1 MNSFRSPFAT
11 IGAVALFLSLS
22 GCGGGDGGGTFTDEV
37 ATISVSSGQSSLP
50 LNVEDFG
57 PQIGGPFTS
66 TIFVEARNDS
76 GPLDGVT
83 FACNLV
89 RTGVDVANLFLLDGS
104 DESVEEVTD
113 PETGETVEV
122 PRAFRSVTRDSNAGG
137 ASFHLH
143 AGDTT
148 GSATIRCT
156 VQDPAR
162 DERREATTTVQIG
175 DQGETRDS
183 QVRVIASSPRALV
196 RQGQNGPTQIQFNA
210 ELVDE
215 FGNRVPDPPDG
226 KHNLVARVVPTG
238 NPAEVGAQLQVG
250 SSSGAVVP
258 IRTINGIGTFTL
270 VSGPEAGTVM
280 VEVLSDRSTGIVDDG
295 IFEPVS
301 SRVAVPILEF
311 QLQNPEPPQI
321 VTDTLPN
328 AFLGMPYA
336 AVLEVQNGD
345 APYAWS
351 LAATSSLPD
360 GLTLDPSGVISG
372 TPEEFSPA
380 PFTFIVQVTDRQG
393 RQDQAVLDLVIN
405 DADPLVLDASLPGG
419 TENQLYSGVIGISG
433 GQAPYD
439 LDSFEGGFG
448 GMNVNLDQ
456 GSSAIVVDGTPS
468 TPGVFGFAV
477 TVEDA
482 RGARVTQTFA
492 ITIADAPSP

>member
-1 MNSFRSPFAT
+1 MHSIRSHFAA
-11 IGAVALFLSLS
+11 IGAAALFLSLN

-37 ATISVSSGQSSLP
+37 ATIDVTSGQSSLP
-50 LNVEDFG
+50 LNVEGFG
-57 PQIGGPFTS
+57 PQIGGPFTT

-83 FACNLV
+83 FACNLIQ
-89 RTGVDVANLFLLDGS
+89 TGVDVANLFLLDGS

-113 PETGETVEV
+113 PDTGETIEV

-148 GSATIRCT
+148 GSATLRCT
-156 VQDPAR
+156 VNDPGR
-162 DERREATTTVQIG
+162 NEVREATTTVQIG
-175 DQGETRDS
+175 NQGETRDS

-215 FGNRVPDPPDG
+215 FGNRVPDPPPG

-258 IRTINGIGTFTL
+258 VRTINGIGTFTL
-270 VSGPEAGTVM
+270 VSGPDAGSVM
-280 VEVLSDRSTGIVDDG
+280 VEVIADRSTGIVDDG

-301 SRVAVPILEF
+301 NRVAVPVLEF
-311 QLQNPEPPQI
+311 QLLNPEPPEI
-321 VTDTLPN
+321 VTETLPDG
-328 AFLGMPYA
+328 FLGMPYA
-336 AVLEVQNGD
+336 ALLDVRNGD

-351 LAATSSLPD
+351 VAATSSLPA
-360 GLTLDPSGVISG
+360 GLSLDPSGVISG
-372 TPEEFSPA
+372 TPEKFESA

-393 RQDQAVLDLVIN
+393 RQDQAVLEITIN
-405 DADPLVLDASLPGG
+405 DADPIELDASLPDG
-419 TENQLYSGVIGISG
+419 TEGVEYSGVIGISG
-433 GQAPYD
+433 GQAPYELID
-439 LDSFEGGFG
+439 PEEKVNEITFEEIAE
-448 GMNVNLDQ
+448 
-456 GSSAIVVDGTPS
+456 GSSAVVLSGIPEN
-468 TPGVFGFAV
+468 PGEFAFAV

-482 RGARVTQTFA
+482 RGARVTQTFV
-492 ITIADAPSP
+492 ITIAPD